1 MNEPEN
7 TASPEPQEPK
17 IVSDEDW
24 KQQARRE
31 KEKLA
36 DESKDKESPAQPDDA
51 QAPPG
56 PLPPA
61 NFMTLVN
68 SLTIQIFY
76 CLGRLQDPKD
86 KPKINLDLAK
96 HHIDM
101 LQVLEEKTKGNLT
114 DEESRILSVALHE
127 VRGQFVQA
135 AQTE

>member
-7 TASPEPQEPK
+7 AASPESQEPN
-17 IVSDEDW
+17 IVSDENW

-36 DESKDKESPAQPDDA
+36 AESKTTESPAQPGDA
-51 QAPPG
+51 KAPPG

-61 NFMTLVN
+61 NFITLVN

-86 KPKINLDLAK
+86 KLQINLDLAK

-114 DEESRILSVALHE
+114 DEEARMLSVALHE
-127 VRGQFVQA
+127 VRMQFIQA